1 MVLSNGDCLNLA
13 ILNVEFRR
21 PAAGRFSMGENRRMT
36 RAAGVIGAATFL
48 SRIFGFVRDMVIAW
62 FFGAGMAA
70 DAFFVAFRLPNL
82 LRRLFAEGALSIA
95 FVPVFTEVLEKEG
108 REAAASMARSAM
120 RLLSLILIGVSAA
133 GVLAAPVLVWI
144 IAPGFADDPEKF
156 GVTVRL
162 TRIMFPYILLVG
174 LVALAMGI
182 LNPLGHFAAPAL
194 APVFLN
200 LAMIGAVFFISPYM
214 EDPVTGLAVGV
225 IIGGGLQ
232 LLLQLPFLV
241 KKGVVFWRHARLFHP
256 ALKKVALLMG
266 PMVFGAAVY
275 QINQLVGT
283 LLASLLDEGS
293 VSYLYYADRLVQFP
307 LGIFAIALATAVLP
321 SLSRQAAAND
331 VAALKETFGYAL
343 RLVFFITLPAMVGL
357 IVLREPIV
365 ALLFGRGAFDA
376 NTVRLTAYALLFYA
390 AGLWAFSA
398 VRIVVS
404 IFYALQDTKTPVKI
418 ACVSVAANIV
428 LGIVLMQFL
437 AHGGLALATS
447 LASMVNLAMLLWSL
461 RRRLGL
467 LGMRR
472 VVCSVAVSAACSV
485 LMGAG
490 VWLISFYFVPPAG
503 GRMLDLLVGLAAAIF
518 AGIGIYA
525 LLHLA
530 FRSPELGALADMLP
544 GRKGSAG
551 RR

>member
-1 MVLSNGDCLNLA
+1 
-13 ILNVEFRR
+13 
-21 PAAGRFSMGENRRMT
+21 MGENRRMT

-472 VVCSVAVSAACSV
+472 VVRSVAVSAACSV

>member
-1 MVLSNGDCLNLA
+1 MSEQA
-13 ILNVEFRR
+13 NV
-21 PAAGRFSMGENRRMT
+21 T
-36 RAAGVIGAATFL
+36 RAAGVVGAATFA
-48 SRIFGFVRDMVIAW
+48 SRIFGFVRDVVIAW
-62 FFGAGMAA
+62 FFGAGLTA
-70 DAFFVAFRLPNL
+70 DAFFVAFRIPNL

-95 FVPVFTEVLEKEG
+95 FVPVFTEVVEKEG
-108 REAAASMARSAM
+108 MEEGASVARSAIRM
-120 RLLSLILIGVSAA
+120 LTVVLTAVTVIGI
-133 GVLAAPVLVWI
+133 LAAPVLVWI

-156 GVTVRL
+156 AVTVRL

-182 LNPLGHFAAPAL
+182 LNTLGHFAAPAL

-200 LAMIGAVFFISPYM
+200 LAMIGGVFFISPHM

-225 IIGGGLQ
+225 VVGGVLQ
-232 LLLQLPFLV
+232 VLFQLPFLV
-241 KKGVVFWRHARLFHP
+241 KKGVRFWQRARLYHP
-256 ALKKVALLMG
+256 ALKKVAILMG

-283 LLASLLDEGS
+283 LLASLLPEGS

-307 LGIFAIALATAVLP
+307 LGVFAIALATAVLP
-321 SLSRQAAAND
+321 SLSRQAAAGD
-331 VAALKETFGYAL
+331 MDALKDTFGYAM

-365 ALLFGRGAFDA
+365 ALLFRRGAF
-376 NTVRLTAYALLFYA
+376 TVETTRLTAYALLFYA

-428 LGIVLMQFL
+428 LSVVLMQFL

-447 LASMVNLAMLLWSL
+447 LASMVNLVLLMVVL
-461 RRRLGL
+461 RKRVGR
-467 LGMRR
+467 LGMR
-472 VVCSVAVSAACSV
+472 STAVSVLKSALFSA

-490 VWLISFYFVPPAG
+490 IWLMALYVVPAAG
-503 GRMLDLLVGLAAAIF
+503 GKTLPLLIWLSAAIA
-518 AGIGIYA
+518 AGMAVYTA
-525 LLHLA
+525 LHLL
-530 FRSPELGALADMLP
+530 FRSPELGAILELVSRR
-544 GRKGSAG
+544 RK
-551 RR
+551 

>member
-1 MVLSNGDCLNLA
+1 MS
-13 ILNVEFRR
+13 
-21 PAAGRFSMGENRRMT
+21 ENRRMT

-108 REAAASMARSAM
+108 RAAAASMARSAI
-120 RLLSLILIGVSAA
+120 RLLTLVLIGVSAA

-156 GVTVRL
+156 AVTVRL

-241 KKGVVFWRHARLFHP
+241 KKGVVFWHRARLFHP
-256 ALKKVALLMG
+256 ALKKVALLRIG
-266 PMVFGAAVY
+266 ELE
-275 QINQLVGT
+275 I
-283 LLASLLDEGS
+283 E
-293 VSYLYYADRLVQFP
+293 
-307 LGIFAIALATAVLP
+307 
-321 SLSRQAAAND
+321 
-331 VAALKETFGYAL
+331 L
-343 RLVFFITLPAMVGL
+343 RLIPRF
-357 IVLREPIV
+357 
-365 ALLFGRGAFDA
+365 
-376 NTVRLTAYALLFYA
+376 
-390 AGLWAFSA
+390 
-398 VRIVVS
+398 IVV
-404 IFYALQDTKTPVKI
+404 IVI
-418 ACVSVAANIV
+418 SVAK
-428 LGIVLMQFL
+428 
-437 AHGGLALATS
+437 
-447 LASMVNLAMLLWSL
+447 
-461 RRRLGL
+461 
-467 LGMRR
+467 
-472 VVCSVAVSAACSV
+472 
-485 LMGAG
+485 
-490 VWLISFYFVPPAG
+490 
-503 GRMLDLLVGLAAAIF
+503 D
-518 AGIGIYA
+518 
-525 LLHLA
+525 
-530 FRSPELGALADMLP
+530 
-544 GRKGSAG
+544 K
-551 RR
+551 